1 MCRVVIIGA
10 GVSGGVIARGLQ
22 AIAGIETIVVDQVS
36 RYDHI
41 NAGNGL
47 NIGPNAL
54 KALDAVMPAM
64 ADELRA
70 VSLPWTRW
78 RANLVSGE
86 PLYEIPMSEVADRP
100 GIRIRWADLYNVARE
115 AVAEATHFEEALVSL
130 NYGNADAD
138 RMSIDLEHTVT
149 RERRSIAD
157 IDLLI
162 ACDGRYSRVR
172 ELCYGVPQ
180 AQQLQVANFRLL
192 IDEQKFS
199 GLEEMEEWDMEQW
212 FNGPHRLLAYRLPKG
227 SIYLSGT
234 VPIATAGQM
243 MADKRTAAE
252 ALQRA
257 YIPAAGPTLDI
268 CKLLVAAAD
277 DQSHTLHWSR
287 MQQIQTRFR
296 DRGGRVLLVGD
307 SAHAMVP
314 TLGQGA
320 TQAIEDGCAF
330 VALMA
335 ARADGGKVDVRDLT
349 AAYETLRADRIE
361 FIRKLSWS
369 ASTPL
374 LAGADPVAAHREMN
388 TPGYRAALRQLYM
401 DPLQSGER

>member
-1 MCRVVIIGA
+1 
-10 GVSGGVIARGLQ
+10 
-22 AIAGIETIVVDQVS
+22 
-36 RYDHI
+36 
-41 NAGNGL
+41 
-47 NIGPNAL
+47 
-54 KALDAVMPAM
+54 
-64 ADELRA
+64 
-70 VSLPWTRW
+70 
-78 RANLVSGE
+78 
-86 PLYEIPMSEVADRP
+86 LY
-100 GIRIRWADLYNVARE
+100 GVARE
-115 AVAEATHFEEALVSL
+115 AVADAAHFEETLVSL
-130 NYGNADAD
+130 DYGNADTD
-138 RMSIDLEHTVT
+138 RLSIDLEHTVT
-149 RERRSIAD
+149 GERRTIAD

-192 IDEQKFS
+192 IDAEKFS
-199 GLEEMEEWDMEQW
+199 ELKDFEEWDMEQW

-257 YIPAAGPTLDI
+257 YIPASGPTLDI
-268 CKLLVAAAD
+268 CKRLVAASD
-277 DQSHTLHWSR
+277 DQLHTLHWSR
-287 MQQIQTRFR
+287 MQQIPTHFR
-296 DRGGRVLLVGD
+296 DRRGRVLLVGD

-335 ARADGGKVDVRDLT
+335 ARAGDGKVDVRDLT
-349 AAYETLRADRIE
+349 AAYEALRGDRIE
-361 FIRKLSWS
+361 FIRKLSWN

-374 LAGADPVAAHREMN
+374 LAGADPIAAHRQMN
-388 TPGYRAALRQLYM
+388 TSAYRAALRRLYM
-401 DPLQSGER
+401 DPLQDAPRIGERSFQCVSNMR

>member
-1 MCRVVIIGA
+1 MLRVVIIGA

-22 AIAGIETIVVDQVS
+22 AIAGIETILVDQVS

-54 KALDAVMPAM
+54 KALDIVMPAM
-64 ADELRA
+64 ANELRA
-70 VSLPWTRW
+70 VSLPWTCW

-86 PLYEIPMSEVADRP
+86 PLYEVPLSEVADRP
-100 GIRIRWADLYNVARE
+100 GIRIRWADLYGVARE

-130 NYGNADAD
+130 NYGNADSD
-138 RMSIDLEHTVT
+138 RLSIDLEHTVT
-149 RERRSIAD
+149 KERSTIAD

-162 ACDGRYSRVR
+162 AGDGRYSRVR
-172 ELCYGVPQ
+172 ELCYGVPK
-180 AQQLQVANFRLL
+180 AKQLQVANFRLL

-199 GLEEMEEWDMEQW
+199 GLKELEEWDMEQW

-227 SIYLSGT
+227 TIYLSGT
-234 VPIATAGQM
+234 VPITTAGEL
-243 MADKRTAAE
+243 MAEKRAAAE

-257 YIPAAGPTLDI
+257 YIPATGPTLEV
-268 CKLLVAAAD
+268 CKLLLEATH
-277 DQSHTLHWSR
+277 DQLHMLHWSR
-287 MQQIQTRFR
+287 MQQIPTCFR

-330 VALMA
+330 VALME
-335 ARADGGKVDVRDLT
+335 ARAAEGKMDVRDLT
-349 AAYETLRADRIE
+349 ASYEKLRSDRIE

-374 LAGADPVAAHREMN
+374 LAGADPVATHQAMN
-388 TPGYRAALRQLYM
+388 NPGYRAALRRLYM
-401 DPLQSGER
+401 DPLQIDER